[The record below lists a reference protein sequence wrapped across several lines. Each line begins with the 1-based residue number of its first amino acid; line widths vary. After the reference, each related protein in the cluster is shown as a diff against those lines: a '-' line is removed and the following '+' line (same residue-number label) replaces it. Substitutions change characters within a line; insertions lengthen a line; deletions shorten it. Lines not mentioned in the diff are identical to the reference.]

1 MDEIFF
7 DGQIGRI
14 EGRYRQAY
22 SGDKDAPIALILHP
36 HPQHGGNM
44 DNKIVYELYRR
55 LYKKNF
61 TVLRINFR
69 GVGKSV
75 GKFDNGVGEMIDSS
89 VALDWLISNNRDAK
103 AVWVGGFSFGAWIAM
118 QIVMRRPEVI
128 RFFSVAAPYTK
139 YDFSFL
145 SPCPIPGILIHGD
158 QDSVVDE
165 ESVYEFMS
173 KVSPKHSSKNNKID
187 HVIIPGADHHFR
199 DKIPELGDAFE
210 SYVVQSVQQ
219 DVHND
224 KNVAGDRVLLK

>member
-1 MDEIFF
+1 MAEVFF
-7 DGQIGRI
+7 SGQVGRI
-14 EGRYRQAY
+14 EGHYRQAY
-22 SGDKDAPIALILHP
+22 SGDKDAPLALILHP
-36 HPQHGGNM
+36 HPLHGGTM
-44 DNKIVYELYRR
+44 DNKIVYELYKR
-55 LYKKNF
+55 LYQQNF

-69 GVGKSV
+69 GVGKSE

-89 VALDWLISNNRDAK
+89 IALDWLISNNKDSK

-145 SPCPIPGILIHGD
+145 SPCPVPGILIHGD

-165 ESVYEFMS
+165 ESVYEFIT
-173 KVSPKHSSKNNKID
+173 KVSAKHSEDKAID
-187 HVIIPGADHHFR
+187 HVIIRGADHYFR
-199 DKIPELGDAFE
+199 DKISDLGDAFTN
-210 SYVVQSVQQ
+210 YIIQSLKK

-224 KNVAGDRVLLK
+224 KNVSGDRILLK